1 MSMELI
7 PSKVKDKT
15 IIKKCHI
22 CGEIIESFHE
32 VERCP
37 SCKKPFLP
45 CQYFGKVHAKNTSEF
60 KQLFSHVSELQ
71 EDLLIKGLYT
81 IW

>member
-1 MSMELI
+1 MSTEI
-7 PSKVKDKT
+7 IQTKT
-15 IIKKCHI
+15 LNKSIIKKCHA

-32 VERCP
+32 VEKCP
-37 SCKKPFLP
+37 RCKKSFLP

-71 EDLLIKGLYT
+71 EETLIKGLYI